1 MVDKLVGMV
10 RWSPICSNFYLDKIL
25 FGRKSVKYGVAD
37 ESLKMPSTYK
47 YFGGGA
53 SLIFSSDELL
63 PYTSANLH
71 EKQYKFVQCVKTED
85 KQSHITDDSKTVL
98 CAVPLSILA
107 PKMTMKCIKDLAIL
121 HKIYIPSK
129 TSVKNAQILLQDH
142 DCHECVSNISSFE
155 PHKVQSNAQ
164 RQQKWYKNL
173 ELDEKTTYLAE
184 KAKYKT
190 SSKYQ
195 DKNRVKHKT
204 DYWSKKEVM
213 FPPAPLSAD
222 LGQQIVSDFC
232 ADTSPE
238 VFEETGCAV
247 CGKLTPVCEMEE
259 LSDVENLSL
268 LKVDG
273 ITRKARSTSSDTV
286 KELKGPIL
294 APGCS
299 NVCSICVESL
309 EKGNMPILALANG
322 LWVGEIPVEL
332 QNLTYAEQ
340 LLIARVRHNRCIVKV
355 SSGMRK
361 MCANAISFSN
371 PMPKIYN
378 VLPPPIEEM
387 DEVLAFIYTG
397 PCKPTKAD
405 FKRTPLLVRRLKVS
419 RALHWLKLNHIDY
432 YDCEI
437 SESNLASYPEDGPP
451 VVVDY
456 HLSSSNKNPE
466 STSVHDME
474 EGDGTAEGPC
484 PFIVHGLTGEE
495 FSTKTMKTIK
505 VIALQHLTS
514 ERKILAIGHSET
526 PESIYGNPQLFP
538 SMLPWLFPYGLGGIG
553 QTEHK
558 YKLSSMMH
566 KRHLL
571 MYYDK
576 RFQKDP
582 HFLLIAFNHEQM
594 KESTTAGYLTAE
606 RKTFN
611 NITDRLMN
619 VNLEVLSDLTK
630 RMTEGER
637 VKPETDEEKL
647 CFKPWRH
654 GKDLKGHGQ
663 SWDEAFTNYKF
674 TPCQTELMKFFNI
687 RYECNDA
694 RDDYSKLLKQKN
706 ATGGIFP
713 HWFRSNDN
721 NNFGDDDDYDGADC
735 TVHKEQDADEYTAI
749 GKKGLQRIEQMAE
762 IQKIVT
768 AAGWLDQCTGGS
780 PSLDFKEIHPQELP
794 PSQWDAAVQEK
805 RQQVL
810 AERNK
815 ALPTQSGKQAGTDPN
830 QNDVQIVDRSYLR
843 KNFNAQSEVAQN
855 LIEDVIKKFELTT
868 EQERAFRIVA
878 NHAVTPGVEQL
889 IMYVGGME
897 VLENH
902 KSSKL
907 SWTFLNLEMN
917 PTDSLFWLQQE
928 LQQHF
933 CMGQLITHF

>member
-1 MVDKLVGMV
+1 MNFYHFSLLLFVVLNVYSESSQHVKPPDPIVCTLGSLAPVLPQNVVFGSVLPQNGVFKIAPPQNEVYRTVLPQNEVFGSVLPQNGVFKIAPPQNEVYRTVLPQIEVFKVALPQNEVLKIQNKDILARIKHFKNYVLVEKLQNVIFKLNSVLTQSVKSFNKLFLSLGHGGKTFLWVIRISPESFQHVFKMYSWSLPENQMSIRFRCRLIGLFLKRSFFRKHDFSAMVDKLVGMV

-71 EKQYKFVQCVKTED
+71 EKQYKFFQCVKTED

-107 PKMTMKCIKDLAIL
+107 PKMTMKCIKDLAVL

-142 DCHECVSNISSFE
+142 DCHECVSNISLFE

-173 ELDEKTTYLAE
+173 ELDEKITYLAE

-247 CGKLTPVCEMEE
+247 CEKLTPVCEMEE

-309 EKGNMPILALANG
+309 EKGNMPVLALANG

-474 EGDGTAEGPC
+474 EEDGTAEGPC

-582 HFLLIAFNHEQM
+582 HFPLIAFNHEQM

-606 RKTFN
+606 KKTFN
-611 NITDRLMN
+611 NITDRLM
-619 VNLEVLSDLTK
+619 S
-630 RMTEGER
+630 
-637 VKPETDEEKL
+637 
-647 CFKPWRH
+647 
-654 GKDLKGHGQ
+654 
-663 SWDEAFTNYKF
+663 
-674 TPCQTELMKFFNI
+674 
-687 RYECNDA
+687 
-694 RDDYSKLLKQKN
+694 
-706 ATGGIFP
+706 
-713 HWFRSNDN
+713 
-721 NNFGDDDDYDGADC
+721 
-735 TVHKEQDADEYTAI
+735 
-749 GKKGLQRIEQMAE
+749 
-762 IQKIVT
+762 VT
-768 AAGWLDQCTGGS
+768 S
-780 PSLDFKEIHPQELP
+780 P
-794 PSQWDAAVQEK
+794 
-805 RQQVL
+805 
-810 AERNK
+810 
-815 ALPTQSGKQAGTDPN
+815 
-830 QNDVQIVDRSYLR
+830 
-843 KNFNAQSEVAQN
+843 
-855 LIEDVIKKFELTT
+855 
-868 EQERAFRIVA
+868 
-878 NHAVTPGVEQL
+878 
-889 IMYVGGME
+889 
-897 VLENH
+897 
-902 KSSKL
+902 
-907 SWTFLNLEMN
+907 
-917 PTDSLFWLQQE
+917 
-928 LQQHF
+928 
-933 CMGQLITHF
+933 